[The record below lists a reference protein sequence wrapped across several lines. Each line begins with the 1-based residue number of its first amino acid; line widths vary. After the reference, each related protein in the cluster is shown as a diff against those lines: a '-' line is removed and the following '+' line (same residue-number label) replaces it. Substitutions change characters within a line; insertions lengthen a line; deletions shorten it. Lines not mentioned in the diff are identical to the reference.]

1 MSRKNYWF
9 LVIIIFAVLS
19 IFICT
24 NIPFQLGL
32 DLRGGSQLTLEVKP
46 TEEVTKIT
54 VNEMEGVKAV
64 LEKRVNGLG
73 VSDSQLQTVGTNQLL
88 LELPGEQDPSGA
100 AKVLGET
107 ALLEFRIQKKG
118 TETQLRDLQT
128 QRNSVESIIR
138 LLEEKNNSA
147 QLLKEININD
157 DINKYFER
165 YNIKSNQILDFD
177 QFNLLR
183 NKINTEIAGL
193 FEPTTLTGKY
203 LTNAGRRQDQNTNNW
218 EVTLNFNS
226 EGGEK
231 FADITKSLAGTS
243 RLLGIV
249 IDGISYSEASV
260 GKQFVTAGITG
271 GAATISG
278 NFTADD
284 ARNLEVQLRGGALPL
299 PIDIIQVRTIGPSLG
314 TQNIR
319 LSLFAALTG
328 LILVG
333 VFMIFIYKLA
343 GFVAVLALSF
353 YSLFTLSI
361 YALLPVTL
369 TLPGI
374 AGFILS
380 IGMAVDANVLIF
392 ERLKEELR
400 NGNTLIR
407 SIDASFKN
415 AFSSI
420 IDGHLTTLISC
431 ITLFYL
437 GTGFVKGFAA
447 TLGIG
452 VVLSLFTAL
461 TCTKA
466 ILKFFMSYQGL
477 RKISNFINPKL
488 ISSPS
493 INVQP

>member
-1 MSRKNYWF
+1 MGRKNYWF
-9 LVIIIFAVLS
+9 LFVIIFAILS

-24 NIPFQLGL
+24 KIPFQLGL
-32 DLRGGSQLTLEVKP
+32 DLRGGSQLTLEVQP
-46 TEEVTKIT
+46 TEEIKKIT
-54 VNEMEGVKAV
+54 INEMEGVKAV
-64 LEKRVNGLG
+64 LDKRVNGLG

-107 ALLEFRIQKKG
+107 ALLEFRIQRNG
-118 TETQLRDLQT
+118 TETKLRDLQT
-128 QRNSVESIIR
+128 QRNRVEYFIK
-138 LLEEKNNSA
+138 LLEENNNSA
-147 QLLKEININD
+147 QLIKELNVNDEINNL
-157 DINKYFER
+157 FET
-165 YNIKSNQILDFD
+165 YNIKSNQILDYE
-177 QFNLLR
+177 QFILLR
-183 NKINTEIAGL
+183 NEINEEIAIL
-193 FEPTTLTGKY
+193 FEPTSLTGKY
-203 LTNAGRRQDQNTNNW
+203 LINAGRRQDQNTNNW
-218 EVTLNFNS
+218 EVTLSFNS

-231 FADITKSLAGTS
+231 FANITKSLAGTS

-260 GKQFVTAGITG
+260 GKQFANAGITG
-271 GAATISG
+271 GSATISG

-299 PIDIIQVRTIGPSLG
+299 PIEIIQIRTIGPSLG
-314 TQNIR
+314 AQNIR

-328 LILVG
+328 LFLVG
-333 VFMIFIYKLA
+333 IFMIYIYKLA
-343 GFVAVLALSF
+343 GVVAVLALSF

-392 ERLKEELR
+392 ERLKEELQS
-400 NGNTLIR
+400 GNTLIR

-452 VVLSLFTAL
+452 VLLSLFTAL

-466 ILKFFMSYQGL
+466 ILKFLMSYQGL
-477 RKISNFINPKL
+477 RKISNFINPNQ
-488 ISSPS
+488 INSPS
-493 INVQP
+493 INVQN

>member
-1 MSRKNYWF
+1 M
-9 LVIIIFAVLS
+9 
-19 IFICT
+19 
-24 NIPFQLGL
+24 
-32 DLRGGSQLTLEVKP
+32 
-46 TEEVTKIT
+46 
-54 VNEMEGVKAV
+54 
-64 LEKRVNGLG
+64 
-73 VSDSQLQTVGTNQLL
+73 
-88 LELPGEQDPSGA
+88 
-100 AKVLGET
+100 
-107 ALLEFRIQKKG
+107 
-118 TETQLRDLQT
+118 
-128 QRNSVESIIR
+128 
-138 LLEEKNNSA
+138 
-147 QLLKEININD
+147 
-157 DINKYFER
+157 
-165 YNIKSNQILDFD
+165 
-177 QFNLLR
+177 
-183 NKINTEIAGL
+183 
-193 FEPTTLTGKY
+193 
-203 LTNAGRRQDQNTNNW
+203 TNAGRRQDQNTNNW
-218 EVTLNFNS
+218 EVTLSFNN
-226 EGGEK
+226 EGGEL
-231 FADITKSLAGTS
+231 FADLTKSIAGTS

-260 GKQFVTAGITG
+260 GKQFETAGITG

-299 PIDIIQVRTIGPSLG
+299 PIEIIQIRTIGPSLG

-328 LILVG
+328 LFFVG
-333 VFMIFIYKLA
+333 IFMIFIYKLA
-343 GFVAVLALSF
+343 GFVAVLALSC

-392 ERLKEELR
+392 ERLKEELL
-400 NGNTLIR
+400 NGNSLVR

-466 ILKFFMSYQGL
+466 ILKFLMSFQGL
-477 RKISNFINPKL
+477 RKISNFINANQIP
-488 ISSPS
+488 SPS
-493 INVQP
+493 INVQ

>member
-1 MSRKNYWF
+1 MGRKNYWF
-9 LVIIIFAVLS
+9 FVVIILAVLS
-19 IFICT
+19 IFTCT
-24 NIPFQLGL
+24 KIPFQLGL

-46 TEEVTKIT
+46 TEEIVKIT
-54 VNEMEGVKAV
+54 SAEMEGVKAV
-64 LEKRVNGLG
+64 LDKRVNGLG

-107 ALLEFRIQKKG
+107 ALLEFRIQKNG
-118 TETQLRDLQT
+118 TDAYLRVLQT
-128 QRNSVESIIR
+128 QRNRVESIIK
-138 LLEEKNNSA
+138 LLKDNNNSA
-147 QLLKEININD
+147 QLIKELNINNEID
-157 DINKYFER
+157 NLFEKF
-165 YNIKSNQILDFD
+165 NIPTNQILDFD
-177 QFNLLR
+177 QFNLLK
-183 NKINTEIAGL
+183 NKINTEIASL
-193 FEPTTLTGKY
+193 FEPTSLTGKY
-203 LTNAGRRQDQNTNNW
+203 LINAGRRQDQNTNNW
-218 EVTLNFNS
+218 EVTLSFNS

-231 FADITKSLAGTS
+231 FADITKSIAGSS

-260 GKQFVTAGITG
+260 GKQFESAGITG

-278 NFTADD
+278 NFTAEE

-299 PIDIIQVRTIGPSLG
+299 PIDIIQIRTIGPSLG

-328 LILVG
+328 LLLVG
-333 VFMIFIYKLA
+333 IFMILIYKLA

-431 ITLFYL
+431 VTLFYL

-447 TLGIG
+447 TLGLG
-452 VVLSLFTAL
+452 VLLSLFTSL

-466 ILKFFMSYQGL
+466 ILKFLMSYQSL
-477 RKISNFINPKL
+477 RKVSNFISSKQ

-493 INVQP
+493 ITNLN